1 MSGYRSIKGDKIMGG
16 SFPDEAVDAKLC
28 DLLNEYF
35 QQFLDLT
42 SNVNCVESENNEH
55 LKEEF
60 DEIWNKISK
69 LNFLQFEL
77 ENLKLEMFMK
87 KYEYDNLFLK
97 GRVHTSNKFYYYS
110 LSENPSQEKL
120 DYILCIVNSI
130 IVSIY
135 YFLCHHLIF
144 KFDEKYES
152 DWGFSNK
159 VFREFCYLNIILNS
173 HNVKKHLESK
183 INFDIKSF
191 YKYELYSSKSISECK

>member
-1 MSGYRSIKGDKIMGG
+1 MSGYKSTKGDKIMGG
-16 SFPDEAVDAKLC
+16 SLPDEAVDAELC

-35 QQFLDLT
+35 QQFLNLT
-42 SNVNCVESENNEH
+42 SNVNCFEYENNEN

-69 LNFLQFEL
+69 PNFVQFEL

-97 GRVHTSNKFYYYS
+97 GNVNKANKFRYYC
-110 LSENPSQEKL
+110 LTENSSQKKL
-120 DYILCIVNSI
+120 DYVLCIINSI

-144 KFDEKYES
+144 KFDKEYES

-159 VFREFCYLNIILNS
+159 VFHEFCYLNIILNS
-173 HNVKKHLESK
+173 HNIKKHLENK
-183 INFDIKSF
+183 ISFDIKSF
-191 YKYELYSSKSISECK
+191 YKYEIY